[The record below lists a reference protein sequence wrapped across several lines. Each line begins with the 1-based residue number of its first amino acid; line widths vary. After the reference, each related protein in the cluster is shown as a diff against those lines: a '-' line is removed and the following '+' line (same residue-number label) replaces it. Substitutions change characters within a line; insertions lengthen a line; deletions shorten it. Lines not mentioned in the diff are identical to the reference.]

1 MRPANDLQ
9 NPNIRSGDQEEGPI
23 QLPSLS
29 DQIDEDRLRLPT
41 FDPEDIIGYKFIMEY
56 GGDKFTARVRERA
69 DGEDEFWVDIG
80 DSGLEEVLTK
90 QRILEYLNEAREE
103 DPEESIWSFDD
114 ILEHRKTKKWRYE
127 LKILW
132 SSGEIT
138 WEPLTE
144 IGTSDPV
151 SVARYARDNELLNRK
166 YWKRFKPY
174 VPRGERYVR
183 LMRRA
188 YASKTKNGKVYKF
201 GIEIPKDYKDAMR
214 LDKEAGNHLWK
225 EAVEKEMNQL
235 KQYKVFIDL
244 GKANGPPPPGY
255 KVIRGHLIFS
265 VKYDL
270 RYKVRYVGGGH
281 LTEPVGDTPYNGICS
296 IVNIRICIFLGELNG
311 LKQCACDVGN
321 AYLEAYTREK
331 LVIKAGPEFGED
343 EGNYKAIDK
352 ALYGLRTSGGRWA
365 ERLSDD
371 LLALGWIMSK
381 GNVGIWMKDM
391 GSYWAYLTTWV
402 DDIIVFDK
410 DPMITINQLKERY
423 ILKGIGKPEYFIG
436 ADMAHKEAPETVFV
450 MGSWTYVKKILVEYE
465 RIMGFATAKHITTPL
480 EPGDHPELDETA
492 VITPEKRRI
501 YWSLIGML
509 QWAVT
514 LGRIDIAI
522 AVSTMS
528 RFRVE
533 PRQGHLD
540 RVGRIFG
547 YLRYYKSTSIKFRV
561 EEPDYSTFPE
571 AKHDWEYIY
580 GGVKEQVPDDAPEPK
595 GKRVILT
602 SFVDASLHHCKV
614 TGRGVTGIIHMM
626 NKTPVEWYTKRQS
639 TMETSTYGAEFMA
652 AKVCTEQIMGLRYQL
667 RMMGVPVSESTY
679 MFGDSQSVITSAAI
693 PENNLKKRHV
703 ALSYHRVREAI
714 AAGVIKFYHIE
725 GDNNPADVLTKF
737 LPRSKWWPLMKP
749 FLHWLPT
756 EKE

>member
-1 MRPANDLQ
+1 
-9 NPNIRSGDQEEGPI
+9 
-23 QLPSLS
+23 
-29 DQIDEDRLRLPT
+29 
-41 FDPEDIIGYKFIMEY
+41 
-56 GGDKFTARVRERA
+56 
-69 DGEDEFWVDIG
+69 
-80 DSGLEEVLTK
+80 
-90 QRILEYLNEAREE
+90 
-103 DPEESIWSFDD
+103 
-114 ILEHRKTKKWRYE
+114 
-127 LKILW
+127 
-132 SSGEIT
+132 
-138 WEPLTE
+138 
-144 IGTSDPV
+144 
-151 SVARYARDNELLNRK
+151 
-166 YWKRFKPY
+166 
-174 VPRGERYVR
+174 
-183 LMRRA
+183 MRRA
-188 YASKTKNGKVYKF
+188 YVSKTGNGKVFKF

-214 LDKEAGNHLWK
+214 LDREAGNNLWK

-270 RYKVRYVGGGH
+270 RYKARYVGGGH
-281 LTEPVGDTPYNGICS
+281 LTGPVGDTPYSGICS
-296 IVNIRICIFLGELNG
+296 IIHIRICIFLGELNG

-321 AYLEAYTREK
+321 AYLEAYTKEK
-331 LVIKAGPEFGED
+331 LVIRAGPEFGDE

-365 ERLSDD
+365 ECLSDD
-371 LLALGWIMSK
+371 LLALGWIRSK

-391 GSYWAYLTTWV
+391 GTYWAYLTTWV
-402 DDIIVFDK
+402 GDIIVFDK
-410 DPMITINQLKERY
+410 DPMITIKQLEQRY

-436 ADMAHKEAPETVFV
+436 ADMAHKEVPETVFV
-450 MGSWTYVKKILVEYE
+450 MGSWTYVKKIVSEYE
-465 RIMGFATAKHITTPL
+465 RIMGFGTPKNVTTPL

-492 VITPEKRRI
+492 VVTPEKRRI

-561 EEPDYSTFPE
+561 DEPDYSSYT
-571 AKHDWEYIY
+571 KTDHNWEYVY
-580 GGVKEQVPDDAPEPK
+580 GGVTEEKPDDAPEPK
-595 GKRVILT
+595 GKRVVLT

-626 NKTPVEWYTKRQS
+626 NKTPIEWYTKRQS

-652 AKVCTEQIMGLRYQL
+652 AKVCVEQIMGLRYEL
-667 RMMGVPVSESTY
+667 RMMGVPISNSTY
-679 MFGDSQSVITSAAI
+679 MFGDSQSVVTSAVI
-693 PENNLKKRHV
+693 PESNLKKRHV
-703 ALSYHRVREAI
+703 ALAYHRVREPI
-714 AAGVIKFYHIE
+714 AAGVVLFYHMS
-725 GDNNPADVLTKF
+725 GDENPADVLTKF

-749 FLHWLPT
+749 FLHWLPSD
-756 EKE
+756 KE